1 MLSSSN
7 FICLGISNML
17 SDIVPIAI
25 LSQALLPDHRLNV
38 EQLYLLHKGGL
49 HTSSLQPMNSYVY

>member
-1 MLSSSN
+1 
-7 FICLGISNML
+7 ML

-49 HTSSLQPMNSYVY
+49 HTSEKLAAYE

>member
-1 MLSSSN
+1 
-7 FICLGISNML
+7 ML

-25 LSQALLPDHRLNV
+25 LSHYFLDHRLNV

-49 HTSSLQPMNSYVY
+49 HTSEKLAAYE

>member
-1 MLSSSN
+1 
-7 FICLGISNML
+7 ML

-25 LSQALLPDHRLNV
+25 LSQALPDHRLNV

-49 HTSSLQPMNSYVY
+49 HTLKSLQPMNSYVY